1 MRRHPNGRS
10 YFIANEE
17 NWCSKVLLYTWKY
30 DGVDVGLNS
39 FNQDDDIRIY
49 PVPAKDVLNI
59 RLENEEEATATLYS
73 LDGKAVLRKNITG
86 NDAVNVSRLSTGTYI
101 LQVLTRSK
109 AIRRTIII
117 Q

>member
-1 MRRHPNGRS
+1 M
-10 YFIANEE
+10 
-17 NWCSKVLLYTWKY
+17 
-30 DGVDVGLNS
+30 DVGLNS